1 MRSRLSVTG
10 VALAV
15 VLAAC
20 GGGGGESE
28 AATGTGNGASGT
40 GSGSVGGAVGGA
52 VSTGDAAEAA
62 ALALATVNQER
73 DRCGFGRVQRQA
85 QLDTAAG
92 WHADYLKL
100 RFNEGLPATHTEDP
114 ARSGFKGATAADRAQ
129 AAGYAY
135 ARLGEFL
142 SFAPLGGS
150 APAGE
155 ALVRAMMATV
165 YHMAGMLDGNTEVG
179 AAVAFADAAPQA
191 YRQAILAWETGTP
204 LGRQP
209 VEPGVLLTYPCSGS
223 AGLQPYMYGE
233 SPEPFS
239 GLGFTAGPGTGH
251 PIYLRAPAGQRIRLS
266 AATLTSGQGR
276 AVPVLLYHASDDA
289 QALLGTHQ
297 AFVIPREPLAPGASY
312 QAQVQGTVDGV
323 PFSRDFVFSTGRL

>member
-1 MRSRLSVTG
+1 MRSSLSVTG

-15 VLAAC
+15 MLSAC

-28 AATGTGNGASGT
+28 AATGASAR
-40 GSGSVGGAVGGA
+40 VAA
-52 VSTGDAAEAA
+52 GDPAEAA
-62 ALALATVNQER
+62 ELALATVNQER
-73 DRCGFGRVQRQA
+73 ERCGFGRVQRQA
-85 QLDTAAG
+85 QLDMAAG

-135 ARLGEFL
+135 ARLGEYL

-204 LGRQP
+204 PGRQP

-223 AGLQPYMYGE
+223 AGLQPAMYGE

-251 PIYLRAPAGQRIRLS
+251 PIYLRAPAGQRIRLT

-276 AVPVLLYHASDDA
+276 ALPVLLYHASDDP
-289 QALLGTHQ
+289 QALLGSHQ
-297 AFVIPREPLAPGASY
+297 AFVIPREPLAQGASY